1 MLPTNRCAVILCNGV
16 LAFHRSHELLFQS
29 PASHKKSIPMSRRR
43 KARIAYWFATVVKI
57 KCHSMASIIEIHF
70 LVFLVTESLSKLKVL
85 KVFISSKPLSL
96 AYG

>member
-1 MLPTNRCAVILCNGV
+1 MLSSSAME
-16 LAFHRSHELLFQS
+16 SWLFTGLMS
-29 PASHKKSIPMSRRR
+29 SSFKALPHTKKSIPMSRRR
-43 KARIAYWFATVVKI
+43 KARIAYWFATVAKI

-70 LVFLVTESLSKLKVL
+70 LVFLATESLSKLKVL